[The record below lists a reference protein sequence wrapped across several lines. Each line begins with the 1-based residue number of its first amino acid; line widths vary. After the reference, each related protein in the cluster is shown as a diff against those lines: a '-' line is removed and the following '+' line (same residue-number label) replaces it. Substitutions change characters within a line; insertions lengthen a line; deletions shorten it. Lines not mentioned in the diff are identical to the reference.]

1 MTIKR
6 WLKTPKNLL
15 NRWLNPVPPQ
25 IFYSFRFVLRVS
37 LKLFLTEIFFHGY
50 ICVYQQINQR
60 LNRISLRNSLWCLRK
75 KLFYRRIPRP
85 LRCEFTEKELAMQRN
100 IRSEARRRR
109 VSASQ
114 SPSAFGC
121 SSVTIVEKLPHS
133 QARKYVHNPFR
144 AFPQQ

>member
-25 IFYSFRFVLRVS
+25 IIYSFRFVLRVS
-37 LKLFLTEIFFHGY
+37 LKLFLTEIFFSQIYLHLSANQPKVESHIIAKLSLVFAQEAVLSPHSAPAALRIHG
-50 ICVYQQINQR
+50 
-60 LNRISLRNSLWCLRK
+60 
-75 KLFYRRIPRP
+75 
-85 LRCEFTEKELAMQRN
+85 KELAMQRN

-114 SPSAFGC
+114 SPSAFDC
-121 SSVTIVEKLPHS
+121 SSVTIVEKTP
-133 QARKYVHNPFR
+133 
-144 AFPQQ
+144 AFASS